1 TTEKPA
7 LAGSHLRNGSTIP
20 LSRTTT
26 PIRIGEVLNSGK
38 RFLESVDVDDLHT
51 LVNLLDN
58 AFSDAGP
65 QLRRIV
71 NTGQDLTEALIAA
84 ESGTRRI
91 IKDGSTVLD
100 AANNTSDELETYVT
114 AFDKLSKRFAKSDAD
129 LEQLFTSGGPA
140 LTRIEDLV
148 NNMSGPFERLM
159 DGAGA
164 AGSAIAENSAAVQN
178 LFAVL
183 PDATEKL
190 ASVGDGDQL
199 TGALRLNHGQAIC
212 SYTGK
217 LPL

>member
-1 TTEKPA
+1 
-7 LAGSHLRNGSTIP
+7 
-20 LSRTTT
+20 
-26 PIRIGEVLNSGK
+26 
-38 RFLESVDVDDLHT
+38 
-51 LVNLLDN
+51 
-58 AFSDAGP
+58 
-65 QLRRIV
+65 
-71 NTGQDLTEALIAA
+71 
-84 ESGTRRI
+84 
-91 IKDGSTVLD
+91 
-100 AANNTSDELETYVT
+100 
-114 AFDKLSKRFAKSDAD
+114 
-129 LEQLFTSGGPA
+129 
-140 LTRIEDLV
+140 

-217 LPL
+217 LPLPGVDHESGSPMNCDTGNGAQMRGPQHAPAGN